1 LKPVDLV
8 IEFAKSYLGISEG
21 SQKHSEIINLYNK
34 ARYSDAYQ
42 MTLADP
48 WCCAFVV
55 GMFQAAGVPDIVPG
69 YAYCDGMIQIFRQ
82 WGRWKNRIGYTP
94 QKGDVIFYDWNGD
107 GSSDHVGI
115 VTDYS
120 FGTVTAIEGNKSDTV
135 GYRKISAD
143 SPQIIG
149 YGIPN
154 YPGAV
159 PDQGQQPDAGLKD
172 DSLDHEYIRTLPLL
186 QMGSEGVYVKILQV
200 FLNYYNS
207 ANLEVDGEFGPATQK
222 AVIDYQ
228 TKHKLEKDG
237 IVGRETWTQLLLK

>member
-1 LKPVDLV
+1 MKPVDLV
-8 IEFAKSYLGISEG
+8 IEFAKSYLGIGEG

-69 YAYCDGMIQIFRQ
+69 YAYCDGMIQTFRQ

-120 FGTVTAIEGNKSDTV
+120 FAQVTVIEGNKSDAV
-135 GYRKISAD
+135 DYRKIGAD

-149 YGIPN
+149 YGVPN
-154 YPGAV
+154 YGNSDGNHPSNTV
-159 PDQGQQPDAGLKD
+159 CNL
-172 DSLDHEYIRTLPLL
+172 DSEYIRTLPLL
-186 QMGSEGVYVKILQV
+186 QYTSKGVYVKILQV
-200 FLNYYNS
+200 LLNYYNNANLDIDGDFGPCTKS
-207 ANLEVDGEFGPATQK
+207 AVADYQTKYSLEVDGIA
-222 AVIDYQ
+222 
-228 TKHKLEKDG
+228 
-237 IVGRETWTQLLLK
+237 GRETWTHLLTKQ